1 MAMKVPPVLALMRT
15 VFWSFFGIRKRA
27 DLESDVA
34 KLKLAHVVIAGI
46 IGALLF
52 VLTLLLLV
60 NLVTS

>member
-1 MAMKVPPVLALMRT
+1 MKTPPVFALMRA

-46 IGALLF
+46 IGAL
-52 VLTLLLLV
+52 VLVFALLLLV
-60 NLVTS
+60 NAVTS